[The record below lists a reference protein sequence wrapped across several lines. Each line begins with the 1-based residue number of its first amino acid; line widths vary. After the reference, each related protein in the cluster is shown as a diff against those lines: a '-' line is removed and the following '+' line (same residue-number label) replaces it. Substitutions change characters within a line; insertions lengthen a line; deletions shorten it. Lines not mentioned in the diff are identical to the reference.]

1 MRNHWKGWRLGH
13 VTEMNQTPYPLLF
26 VCPLFHLLINFY
38 FSDTGMGRPSSQYQS
53 GLNTTQMDSI
63 VFVSRVQNICC
74 LRDF

>member
-1 MRNHWKGWRLGH
+1 MRNPWKGWRLGH

-26 VCPLFHLLINFY
+26 HLLINFY
-38 FSDTGMGRPSSQYQS
+38 FSDTGMGRPSSQHQS

-63 VFVSRVQNICC
+63 MFVSRVQNICC